1 MARAG
6 GLTDGRMVRAAR
18 QRQDRREQVLTCA
31 QRVFSRR
38 GYHDTGVAD
47 IIAEAGVARGTF
59 YLYFES
65 KRAIFDE
72 LLDRLLGLIVR
83 SVRRIEVGP
92 GAPPALE
99 QMLGQVR
106 DVVGTLQSHTEL
118 TRILF
123 KTAIGIDADFDR
135 KLDEF
140 YGRLRDM
147 IKGAVVLGA
156 EMQLVRPCDADV
168 ASLCALGSLKEVME
182 HYLVR
187 GAGRAFDRERV
198 SREILE
204 YNLKGLFR

>member
-1 MARAG
+1 MARGAAHP
-6 GLTDGRMVRAAR
+6 DGRSARAA
-18 QRQDRREQVLTCA
+18 QKRQDRREQVLACA

-38 GYHDTGVAD
+38 GYHNTGVAD

-72 LLDRLLGLIVR
+72 LLDRLLGLIVQ

-92 GAPPALE
+92 DAPPPLE
-99 QMLGQVR
+99 QMLGMVCN
-106 DVVGTLQSHTEL
+106 VVATLQAHREL
-118 TRILF
+118 TRILL
-123 KTAIGIDADFDR
+123 KTASGIDADFDR

-140 YGRLRDM
+140 YGRLRER
-147 IKGAVVLGA
+147 IKGALVLGA
-156 EMQLVRPCDADV
+156 EMQLVRPCDPDI
-168 ASLCALGSLKEVME
+168 ASLCVLGSLKEVME
-182 HYLVR
+182 HYLAR
-187 GAGRAFDRERV
+187 GGGQSFDRERV